1 MTYVDIPP
9 RGKDEKRRSVLTL
22 EKKMKFVALVIL
34 TLGLAQ
40 GCTSIVDEECNNSSS
55 VEVEE
60 GCPSSRD
67 HFPRRRQGSGTW

>member
-1 MTYVDIPP
+1 
-9 RGKDEKRRSVLTL
+9 
-22 EKKMKFVALVIL
+22 MKFVALVIL

-40 GCTSIVDEECNNSSS
+40 GCTFIVDEECNNSSS
-55 VEVEE
+55 VQVEE